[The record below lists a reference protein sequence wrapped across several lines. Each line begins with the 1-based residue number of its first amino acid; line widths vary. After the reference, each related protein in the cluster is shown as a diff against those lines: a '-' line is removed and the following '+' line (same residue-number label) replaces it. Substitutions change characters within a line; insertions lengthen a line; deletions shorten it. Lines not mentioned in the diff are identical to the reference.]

1 MKTGKTHAAIINNKH
16 FENGIT
22 KIQDGLETALSAVE
36 KVAVKIFLKPADPAA
51 LNSHRDAKRARLST
65 SKYRNTE
72 HVASTS
78 NIVER
83 ANSSAKLNLSDLRK
97 SMKPET
103 LHMIMFLKHNR
114 SLWSNARVLQAAID
128 SAGAEAPDSSDEDEI
143 D

>member
-1 MKTGKTHAAIINNKH
+1 M
-16 FENGIT
+16 
-22 KIQDGLETALSAVE
+22 
-36 KVAVKIFLKPADPAA
+36 KPADPAA
-51 LNSHRDAKRARLST
+51 GGGAAPAPAPELSYAQAALNSLRDAKRARLST

>member
-1 MKTGKTHAAIINNKH
+1 MPR
-16 FENGIT
+16 ENF
-22 KIQDGLETALSAVE
+22 Q
-36 KVAVKIFLKPADPAA
+36 
-51 LNSHRDAKRARLST
+51 
-65 SKYRNTE
+65 
-72 HVASTS
+72 ASTS

-114 SLWSNARVLQAAID
+114 SLWPNARVLQAAID
-128 SAGAEAPDSSDEDEI
+128 SAGAEAPDSSDEDEL